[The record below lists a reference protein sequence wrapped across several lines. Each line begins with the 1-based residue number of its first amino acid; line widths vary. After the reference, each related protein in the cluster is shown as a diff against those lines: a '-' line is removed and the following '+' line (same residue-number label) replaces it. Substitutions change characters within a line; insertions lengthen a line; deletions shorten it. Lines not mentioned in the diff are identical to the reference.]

1 MGGRALATRWKKSSN
16 AGPIS
21 RQHSTSKT
29 MSKFK
34 VVLTV
39 INEDSVSPFVV
50 GPRFRRGRPLPME
63 TLYAERGGYWFDPVV
78 ELELAQ
84 ECAEAFTKY
93 ASQTE
98 EKKRKK

>member
-1 MGGRALATRWKKSSN
+1 MA
-16 AGPIS
+16 
-21 RQHSTSKT
+21 
-29 MSKFK
+29 KFK

-50 GPRFRRGRPLPME
+50 GPRFRRGSPLPME

-78 ELELAQ
+78 ESELAQ

-93 ASQTE
+93 LNQAET
-98 EKKRKK
+98 KKKKK

>member
-1 MGGRALATRWKKSSN
+1 M
-16 AGPIS
+16 P
-21 RQHSTSKT
+21 
-29 MSKFK
+29 KFK

-50 GPRFRRGRPLPME
+50 GPRFRRATPMPME

-84 ECAEAFTKY
+84 ECADQFTKY
-93 ASQTE
+93 IQQAE
-98 EKKRKK
+98 AKKKKK